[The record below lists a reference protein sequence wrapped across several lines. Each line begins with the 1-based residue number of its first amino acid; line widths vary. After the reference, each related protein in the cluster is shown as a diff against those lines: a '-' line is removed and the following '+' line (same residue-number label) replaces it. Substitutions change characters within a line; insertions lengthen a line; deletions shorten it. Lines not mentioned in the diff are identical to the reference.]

1 MTPSVTAAN
10 NLTGINDSFHFFVV
24 LSFFVR
30 EGLTLVLLLS
40 LVALSSNLLMLLLLQ
55 VREIL
60 SLTIWG

>member
-40 LVALSSNLLMLLLLQ
+40 LVALWSNLLMLLLLQ